1 MKNTLQLT
9 SIATAVALSIVSLGA
24 QAVEL
29 KDVYNENVIGAASGQ
44 GEIDFGGQ
52 ASVQFNGSA
61 HDAEQLYCAVEA
73 FGGTSTVKNVGDII
87 LGSNNW
93 RNGALY
99 ALNGGTINLTE
110 GINNI
115 KTAGDG
121 YGDSNLFHSMQGT
134 INISVKEDIDISDVY
149 NVVYAQRTDGG
160 TGNSVITLKADGDIT
175 LSADTPVVFAN

>member
-29 KDVYNENVIGAASGQ
+29 KDVYNENVIGAAPGQ

-61 HDAEQLYCAVEA
+61 PDAEQLYCAVEA

-99 ALNGGTINLTE
+99 ALNGGTINPTE

-115 KTAGDG
+115 KTAR
-121 YGDSNLFHSMQGT
+121 QQ
-134 INISVKEDIDISDVY
+134 SVPLHAGHDQY
-149 NVVYAQRTDGG
+149 QR
-160 TGNSVITLKADGDIT
+160 KRRH
-175 LSADTPVVFAN
+175 